1 MKMAGGEGGGGGGT
15 TSFIES
21 AKDKLVRNTVRRCV
35 RENFTIFLK
44 DTENGKN

>member
-1 MKMAGGEGGGGGGT
+1 MKMGGA

-21 AKDKLVRNTVRRCV
+21 AKDKLVRNKVERCV
-35 RENFTIFLK
+35 RKNCTTFLK